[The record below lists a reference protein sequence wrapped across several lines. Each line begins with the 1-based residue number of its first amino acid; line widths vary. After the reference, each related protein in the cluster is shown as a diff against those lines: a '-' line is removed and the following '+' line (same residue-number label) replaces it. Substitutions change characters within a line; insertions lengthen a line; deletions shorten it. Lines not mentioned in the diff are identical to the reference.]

1 MIDERRR
8 TEETDSSAPLRC
20 AQNDRDVECL
30 DDGLS
35 AKYLRRAIARHYGE
49 ENQLRQ
55 CQEECAELI
64 AAINHYERAL
74 ASGDEEKI
82 AKAREAVLGEIA
94 DVQIMLD
101 QARDFFGEDTYDMEY
116 LKLQRQWDR
125 IASGEG

>member
-8 TEETDSSAPLRC
+8 TENTDSSAPLRC
-20 AQNDRDVECL
+20 ARNDRDVECL

-55 CQEECAELI
+55 CQEECGELI
-64 AAINHYERAL
+64 ASINHYERAKHG
-74 ASGDEEKI
+74 SDPVKI
-82 AKAREAVLGEIA
+82 MEARVAVLGEIA

-101 QARDFFGEDTYDMEY
+101 QARDFFGEDTYDTEY
-116 LKLQRQWDR
+116 LKLQRQWER
-125 IASGEG
+125 IARGEG